1 MTRTEFIDR
10 IEYERVEV
18 PEALTR
24 ACTVPDLGAIRT
36 NGDMEAALA
45 EAVYSLAQC
54 NADKEAI
61 ARFSRG
67 SE

>member
-1 MTRTEFIDR
+1 
-10 IEYERVEV
+10 
-18 PEALTR
+18 
-24 ACTVPDLGAIRT
+24 
-36 NGDMEAALA
+36 MEAALA